1 MTNKKILFSVVTVL
15 FWFSLYAYVPQLT
28 NYANEMG
35 ASYGLIGLIGGAY
48 GFTQTILRIP
58 IGIISDKLMKRK
70 VFVLLGITCAVISAA
85 SVYFLPNPYTLLI
98 ARLIAGIASAT
109 WVNFTILFLSY
120 YDSSES
126 SKAIAI
132 INTNNRIGQLLSMLL
147 GGFVAIRFGV
157 KQVFLLSTI
166 IAAISLFLGAFIY
179 ESKEKSRI
187 NIKSNNKDFGFMD
200 VVKNKKVVR
209 ISILAAVI
217 QMMVYSTNFGFTPI
231 IARKLG
237 ADDLQLSF
245 LTTIFTLPQ
254 VLFSLLSVTIF
265 TKKFGEVL
273 TLKIGFLISAIVC
286 ILTPFTTKLY
296 ILYIMQ
302 LISGIGNI
310 IVFTLTMSMVI
321 KGVETN
327 LMTTTMGFYQ
337 AVFGLGMILG
347 PILLGNIGDIFGLTA
362 GFIVVGILGLVSVW
376 YTNKLSI

>member
-35 ASYGLIGLIGGAY
+35 ASYRLIGLIGGAY

-70 VFVLLGITCAVISAA
+70 VFVLLGIICAVISAA

-132 INTNNRIGQLLSMLL
+132 INTNNRIGQLFSMLL

>member
-1 MTNKKILFSVVTVL
+1 M
-15 FWFSLYAYVPQLT
+15 
-28 NYANEMG
+28 
-35 ASYGLIGLIGGAY
+35 
-48 GFTQTILRIP
+48 
-58 IGIISDKLMKRK
+58 
-70 VFVLLGITCAVISAA
+70 
-85 SVYFLPNPYTLLI
+85 PNPYTLLI

-132 INTNNRIGQLLSMLL
+132 INTNNRIGQLFSMLF
-147 GGFVAIRFGV
+147 GGIVAIRFGV